1 MKALPHAEVIQIEAA
16 EGWLML
22 GNPLE
27 ANEELEKI
35 PSHFRYHP
43 AVLAIRWQVFAA
55 ANMWEAAWVIS
66 KALCET
72 LPDVAETWIC
82 QANTLRKFRGT
93 QEAYEVLRSV
103 VDDFGQEPVIRYNL
117 ACYAAQLGKWETAS
131 YWLNRCFELRDSF
144 PLKLAAL
151 YDPDLKP
158 LWERV
163 NPEKQLGI
171 EISTLATTH

>member
-1 MKALPHAEVIQIEAA
+1 MKPLPHAEILQLEAA

-55 ANMWEAAWVIS
+55 AQMWEAAWVIS

-72 LPDVAETWIC
+72 LPDVAEAWIC
-82 QANTLRKFRGT
+82 QANTLRKFRGAR
-93 QEAYEVLRSV
+93 EAYNLLTNV
-103 VDDFGQEPVIRYNL
+103 VDQFPGEPVMRYNL
-117 ACYAAQLGKWETAS
+117 ACYASQLGRWDNACQ
-131 YWLNRCFELRDSF
+131 WLGKCFDMKDSF

-151 YDPDLKP
+151 YDPDLRP
-158 LWERV
+158 LWEKV
-163 NPEKQLGI
+163 GSNNKLGI
-171 EISTLATTH
+171 EVHYATPQT